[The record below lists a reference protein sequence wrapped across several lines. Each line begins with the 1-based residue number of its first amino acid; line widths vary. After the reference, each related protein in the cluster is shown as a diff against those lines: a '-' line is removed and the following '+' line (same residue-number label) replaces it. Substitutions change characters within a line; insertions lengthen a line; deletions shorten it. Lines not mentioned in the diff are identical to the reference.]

1 MKQTDFQTHG
11 LPHQSKLLGELV
23 SFFYQKKKRSWY
35 RSMMKIISQLKDL
48 PLELNEKFLKSCAP
62 TL

>member
-23 SFFYQKKKRSWY
+23 SFFYQKKKKKLVSFY
-35 RSMMKIISQLKDL
+35 D
-48 PLELNEKFLKSCAP
+48 ENYKSTERP
-62 TL
+62 SVGIE